1 MSVISDVLKYSRLAF
16 DLRGFL
22 SSTINVE
29 ESEQVITAA
38 LRNRERNFLNFV
50 QKGIYQNPESPY
62 IKLLQMAGC
71 EFGDMASLV
80 NKEGIEATMR
90 KLLAE
95 GVYLSWEEFKGKKE
109 VVRGGRHFQFKEA
122 EFDNPFL
129 ARNIENS
136 SGGSRSPGTR
146 IMMNF
151 DRFAY
156 QAAHTAVAFAAH
168 GIWGRPIIIWMPILP
183 SGAGLAATFWLAKT
197 GNLPVKWFSPV
208 ESKTIK
214 PALAKRLATYYTV
227 YASRLFGAAFPKP
240 EYVSFEQAYKVAD
253 CLAEV
258 LKKGQGCVLW
268 TFANSAVR
276 VSQAALEKK
285 LDLSD
290 VTFIVGGEPL
300 TAAKAKEIKATGAN
314 AVSVYVVVEVGL
326 IGFGC
331 AGQTV
336 VSDDVHHCKDIH
348 AVIQRRREIP
358 SGTASVD
365 AFLFTS
371 LLSKSP
377 KILLNVE
384 SGDYGVMETRH
395 CGCELEELGLTDH
408 IYNIRSFDKLTGEG
422 MTFIGTDLL
431 RIIEEVLPAKFG
443 GASADYQMVEDE
455 DERGH
460 TRLNILAS
468 PEVGEIDEGKLVKT
482 ILAELS
488 KGKDTQ
494 RMMAEMWSQAEI
506 LRVKR
511 QRPFVTAAGKL
522 LPLHIQMAKTD
533 GKKEK

>member
-1 MSVISDVLKYSRLAF
+1 MSFISDVLIYSRLAF
-16 DLRGFL
+16 SLRGFL
-22 SSTINVE
+22 SSTVNVE
-29 ESEQVITAA
+29 ESKQIITTG
-38 LRNRERNFLNFV
+38 LRNREQNFLKLV
-50 QKGIYQNPESPY
+50 QKGIYQNLDSPY

-71 EFGDMASLV
+71 EFGDMESLV
-80 NKEGIEATMR
+80 NKEGIEATLK

-95 GVYLSWEEFKGKKE
+95 GVYLDWEEFKGKKE
-109 VVRGGRHFQFKEA
+109 VVRGGCHFQFKETD
-122 EFDNPFL
+122 FDNPFL
-129 ARNIENS
+129 ARSLENS
-136 SGGSRSPGTR
+136 SSGSRSPGTR

-151 DRFAY
+151 DRYAY
-156 QAAHTAVAFAAH
+156 QAAHNAVAFAAH
-168 GIWGRPIIIWMPILP
+168 GIWGRPILIWMPTLP

-197 GNLPVKWFSPV
+197 GNMPVKWFSPV

-214 PALAKRLATYYTV
+214 PALAKRLATYYAV

-240 EYVSFEQAYKVAD
+240 EYISFEQTHKVAD

-276 VSQAALEKK
+276 VSQAARERQ

-314 AVSVYVVVEVGL
+314 AASVYVVVEVGL

-331 AGQTV
+331 AGKIV
-336 VSDDVHHCKDIH
+336 ASDDVHHCKDLN
-348 AVIQRRREIP
+348 AVIQHRRETP
-358 SGTASVD
+358 FGGASVD

-371 LLSKSP
+371 LKSTAP

-384 SGDYGVMETRH
+384 SGDYGAMETRH
-395 CGCELEELGLTDH
+395 CGCGLEELGLTDH
-408 IYNIRSFDKLTGEG
+408 IYNIRSVDKLTGEG
-422 MTFIGTDLL
+422 MTFIGTDIL

-482 ILAELS
+482 IIAELS
-488 KGKDTQ
+488 KGNDTQ

-522 LPLHIQMAKTD
+522 LPLHIQKVKT
-533 GKKEK
+533 KE